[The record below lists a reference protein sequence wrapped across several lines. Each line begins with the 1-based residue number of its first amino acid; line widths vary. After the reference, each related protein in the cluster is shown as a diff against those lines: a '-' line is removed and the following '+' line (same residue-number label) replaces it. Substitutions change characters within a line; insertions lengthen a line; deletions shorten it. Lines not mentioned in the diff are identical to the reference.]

1 MGDDKLSSKMGRPTN
16 SPKEN
21 YTGIR
26 LSDDELE
33 KLKFCMEKTR
43 MTKTGVIRAG
53 IELVYEQI
61 TKK

>member
-1 MGDDKLSSKMGRPTN
+1 MQKKIGRPTT

-26 LSDDELE
+26 LSNDELE
-33 KLKFCMEKTR
+33 KIKFCMSKTG

-53 IELVYEQI
+53 IQLVYEQI
-61 TKK
+61 IKR

>member
-1 MGDDKLSSKMGRPTN
+1 MSRKIGRTTTN
-16 SPKEN
+16 PKEN

-33 KLKFCMEKTR
+33 KIKFCMSQTG

-53 IELVYEQI
+53 IQLVYEQI
-61 TKK
+61 IKGMNMI